1 MMAGE
6 FLAEGHNGDVYVV
19 DEGVSLLEQLEWV
32 SWSTS
37 QSAVQLR
44 FFGGQAVGQADK
56 PDDDRNSSGERRA
69 MIFSLVPRNFAW
81 QPGGSGAAVGWGA
94 C

>member
-6 FLAEGHNGDVYVV
+6 FLAEGHNGDVYIV
-19 DEGVSLLEQLEWV
+19 DEGASLLEQLEWV

-44 FFGGQAVGQADK
+44 FLGGRLSARQT
-56 PDDDRNSSGERRA
+56 SLTMTEIRA
-69 MIFSLVPRNFAW
+69 GNEEP
-81 QPGGSGAAVGWGA
+81 
-94 C
+94 